1 MTRQDEGE
9 VERVRKAG
17 DTLRHLREDVQ
28 GLDQREVSKRTG
40 GRIIAQQLSNIEQGK
55 VARPSMR
62 DLCIL
67 GALYGLTPNQM
78 AKLYGYLDDRTAS
91 LLEDRRLLRII
102 GLLSRMDEEHRDRL
116 LRSMEVNAVVEATQ
130 AALPDDAFDEGQP
143 GE

>member
-1 MTRQDEGE
+1 M
-9 VERVRKAG
+9 
-17 DTLRHLREDVQ
+17 
-28 GLDQREVSKRTG
+28 
-40 GRIIAQQLSNIEQGK
+40 
-55 VARPSMR
+55 ARPSMR

-78 AKLYGYLDDRTAS
+78 AKLYGYLDDKTAS
-91 LLEDRRLLRII
+91 LLEDRRLVRII

-130 AALPDDAFDEGQP
+130 AALPDDVFDEGEP